1 MEDSA
6 KTQLEDVADNAGART
21 AATNSNPEISL
32 QEARNAAA
40 GEGPNA
46 AGGTSPSSSELHVRG
61 TSDPEATDIPT
72 ANNPNPEGSD
82 STDEALSRSTTDNQ

>member
-1 MEDSA
+1 MEDST

-21 AATNSNPEISL
+21 AAINSNPKISQ
-32 QEARNAAA
+32 QEAENAAV

-46 AGGTSPSSSELHVRG
+46 AGGTAPSSSEQHVRG
-61 TSDPEATDIPT
+61 TSDPQATDIPT

-82 STDEALSRSTTDNQ
+82 STDEVLSRSTRDNQ